1 MSFSADINGFAE
13 RLRVNGD
20 AVLGKVAISMTSDIM
35 KMTPV
40 DTGYARSN
48 YFWGNSRDTS
58 SIDETRDK
66 TGAPSIA
73 RALTFAQHVKAGG
86 TCYIT
91 NNLDYI
97 MKLEYGMPGGSRQAP
112 NGMARITVARWQEIV
127 NGAVSELKQSVR
139 LDAIDAGN
147 ARRGF
152 RS

>member
-1 MSFSADINGFAE
+1 MTFSADINGFADT
-13 RLRVNGD
+13 LRMNGD
-20 AVLGKVAISMTSDIM
+20 TVLGKVVVAITSDIM

-48 YFWGNSRDTS
+48 YFWGITRDGST
-58 SIDETRDK
+58 DETRDK
-66 TGAPSIA
+66 SGAPSIA
-73 RALTFAQHVKAGG
+73 RALTFAQAVKCGT

-97 MKLEYGMPGGSRQAP
+97 LKLEYGMPGGSKQAP

-127 NGAVSELKQSVR
+127 NGAVATLHQSDR
-139 LDAIDAGN
+139 LSSIDAGN
-147 ARRGF
+147 ARKGF